1 MATISGRLVNY
12 LERLLSIQS
21 HEISRDHSQTNG
33 ISLLSHYISIPERPG
48 GPCPPLLF
56 STFLRS
62 KKKKR
67 ETKKKRK
74 GCFKAETIKRLSPRS
89 KCYCFSHS
97 RASRIQLFF
106 VGQPRQPTILFSVP
120 WPSTFKSI
128 SQALILYI
136 STYATRFL

>member
-62 KKKKR
+62 KKKKGR
-67 ETKKKRK
+67 QRKKGKGVSKQKLLK
-74 GCFKAETIKRLSPRS
+74 GCHQGQNAIVLAILEPLEFNFFLSDN
-89 KCYCFSHS
+89 HGS
-97 RASRIQLFF
+97 RQY
-106 VGQPRQPTILFSVP
+106 FSVFHGP
-120 WPSTFKSI
+120 PLLNPFHKP
-128 SQALILYI
+128 
-136 STYATRFL
+136 